1 MDKIVI
7 KGQRQLS
14 GKVKISGAKNAVL
27 PIMTA
32 ALMADG
38 KSTIRKVPNLRDTRT
53 MIQLMEIIGA
63 KCSFKNDILVAFVD
77 LDENVFASVGLVS
90 ELKRKNLKVIGIMKK
105 VKNRERSKL
114 QSAGCEMIFPKS
126 SVVKNIPKLLDELSF

>member
-1 MDKIVI
+1 MDKILLFV
-7 KGQRQLS
+7 KDFELGT
-14 GKVKISGAKNAVL
+14 KISSACVDLGYSV
-27 PIMTA
+27 
-32 ALMADG
+32 DF
-38 KSTIRKVPNLRDTRT
+38 SDEDTDPD
-53 MIQLMEIIGA
+53 
-63 KCSFKNDILVAFVD
+63 SFKNDILVAFVD

>member
-1 MDKIVI
+1 MDKILLLV
-7 KGQRQLS
+7 KDFELGT
-14 GKVKISGAKNAVL
+14 KISSACVDLGYSVDFSDENTD
-27 PIMTA
+27 P
-32 ALMADG
+32 D
-38 KSTIRKVPNLRDTRT
+38 
-53 MIQLMEIIGA
+53 
-63 KCSFKNDILVAFVD
+63 SFKNDILVAFVD

-90 ELKRKNLKVIGIMKK
+90 ELKRKNLKVIGIMKN

>member
-38 KSTIRKVPNLRDTRT
+38 KSTIHKVPNLRDTRT

-63 KCSFKNDILVAFVD
+63 KCSFKNDRLVI
-77 LDENVFASVGLVS
+77 NASKVNNPEAPYELV
-90 ELKRKNLKVIGIMKK
+90 KTMR
-105 VKNRERSKL
+105 
-114 QSAGCEMIFPKS
+114 A
-126 SVVKNIPKLLDELSF
+126 SFMF